1 MLLSF
6 PGKKS
11 LKKFFILLIVTVLAL
26 AFDGSLAKDIF
37 DYKLSSFTDWL
48 LLIMIIF
55 ILVTIAWAN
64 SAKTEQNKNI
74 PK

>member
-1 MLLSF
+1 M
-6 PGKKS
+6 
-11 LKKFFILLIVTVLAL
+11 KKFFILLIVTVLAL